1 VNLAE
6 AWSQAALSGDNI
18 LPSAT
23 ATLNGN
29 EQIPLTFFIK
39 GRSASFND
47 VAIGAVCKSI
57 KLTMEAGMVPMVEM
71 TYSAYGDFYR
81 KTTGGAVTLPDDDY
95 KVLKPLAGAFG
106 GRLTVDTAVTCGF
119 EKLTL
124 DIAIDVQPVKC
135 FSGLQGVSAVNTVNR
150 QLSVSFSVPRDSA
163 DTITDGNDPWQTRFA
178 NETYF
183 TLLGYVG
190 SAAGNIF
197 AFAMATLLITE
208 EPQMEDIGGR
218 VYIAVK
224 AKPGVVDFFGDGT
237 SSDTAPQNSVLMLAW
252 A

>member
-1 VNLAE
+1 
-6 AWSQAALSGDNI
+6 
-18 LPSAT
+18 
-23 ATLNGN
+23 
-29 EQIPLTFFIK
+29 
-39 GRSASFND
+39 
-47 VAIGAVCKSI
+47 
-57 KLTMEAGMVPMVEM
+57 
-71 TYSAYGDFYR
+71 
-81 KTTGGAVTLPDDDY
+81 
-95 KVLKPLAGAFG
+95 
-106 GRLTVDTAVTCGF
+106 
-119 EKLTL
+119 
-124 DIAIDVQPVKC
+124 
-135 FSGLQGVSAVNTVNR
+135 
-150 QLSVSFSVPRDSA
+150 VSFSVPRDSA